1 MNNFENSP
9 PSATSA
15 RARRRQRREPL
26 QFYTVAE
33 VAESHSAGATAQKP
47 SAPTIVLLTPK
58 EAAKLLKISRSWW
71 APRHPAPPKPRP
83 AHQKGR
89 HPPST
94 RPAARGGPGAACAA
108 RARRTSSLAS

>member
-1 MNNFENSP
+1 MTKFENSP

-58 EAAKLLKISRSWW
+58 EAAKLLKISRSWL
-71 APRHPAPPKPRP
+71 AKARMRGDGPPYIKFGKSIRYPE
-83 AHQKGR
+83 
-89 HPPST
+89 
-94 RPAARGGPGAACAA
+94 AALLEWLKVPHHH
-108 RARRTSSLAS
+108 

>member
-1 MNNFENSP
+1 MTNFENSP

-58 EAAKLLKISRSWW
+58 EAAKLLKISRSWL
-71 APRHPAPPKPRP
+71 AKARMRGDGPPYIKFGKSIRYPE
-83 AHQKGR
+83 
-89 HPPST
+89 
-94 RPAARGGPGAACAA
+94 AALLEWLKVPHHH
-108 RARRTSSLAS
+108 